1 MRLERIE
8 GWSAVASVGRKERE
22 KRAAERVILHG
33 VGAGSR
39 PGPGEGRGA
48 KNPDGIIEKQKEIL
62 YFLLCLASQF
72 PILE

>member
-39 PGPGEGRGA
+39 PGPGEGRGLRT
-48 KNPDGIIEKQKEIL
+48 QMV
-62 YFLLCLASQF
+62 
-72 PILE
+72 